1 MAISNSGSDA
11 SRLRV
16 AALAGVALYALFLFA
31 TPFEHHD
38 LSCELKTPDHCTAC
52 VASAVGA
59 DPQIPTAPG
68 AGQLTDAGSA
78 VPRDLAAN
86 SLMLVARSTGR
97 SPPAL
102 V

>member
-1 MAISNSGSDA
+1 VAISNSGSDA

-38 LSCELKTPDHCTAC
+38 LSCELKTPEHCIAC
-52 VASAVGA
+52 VVSAVGA
-59 DPQIPTAPG
+59 GPPLVVVPG
-68 AGQLTDAGSA
+68 AGELVDAGSA
-78 VPRDLAAN
+78 VPRDPIAN
-86 SLMLVARSTGR
+86 SFALVARTTGR
-97 SPPAL
+97 SPPAT